1 MNALCN
7 GFTRGRGAAAAAA
20 KANVLFIAEGRQPER
35 IEEAQP

>member
-7 GFTRGRGAAAAAA
+7 GFTTGRCAAAAA
-20 KANVLFIAEGRQPER
+20 KANVLFLAEGRQPER